1 MADPP
6 WYGRSAFGGQARP
19 NRPWFGQ
26 GFVRTLTPAQP
37 RSELLVSTGEEM
49 KKKRIE
55 ERKARND
62 LADKCR
68 FLHNIFFIFALAFVL
83 IQILWRLGGTSCPT
97 A

>member
-37 RSELLVSTGEEM
+37 RSELLKSTDEEM

-55 ERKARND
+55 EGRKARND
-62 LADKCR
+62 LAEQCR
-68 FLHNIFFIFALAFVL
+68 LLHHDCCYTLFALM
-83 IQILWRLGGTSCPT
+83 C
-97 A
+97 

>member
-68 FLHNIFFIFALAFVL
+68 FLHVIFFYFCACI
-83 IQILWRLGGTSCPT
+83 
-97 A
+97 